1 MSIRLHVIVE
11 GETEERFVK
20 NVLSSY
26 LGERGV
32 WASARRVLTSRNR
45 RRGLEYRGGFRRT
58 GAYSTVQADICTWMK
73 QDRNPEAR
81 FTTMFDLYGLPND
94 FPGTSEAAVEA
105 DPYRRVAVLEE
116 ALGAD
121 IRQERGNDN
130 RFVPYIQLHEFEAL
144 ILADPRRLDWEFLEH
159 DEPIRRLTEM
169 VEREGGN
176 PELIDDGPTTAP
188 SKRIIAEISEYANRK
203 ATAGPLVVEKIG
215 MAALLRRCG
224 HFREWVQKL
233 ENLTAG

>member
-11 GETEERFVK
+11 GETEARFVK
-20 NVLSSY
+20 NVLSPY
-26 LGERGV
+26 LGEKGV

-45 RRGLEYRGGFRRT
+45 RKGLEYRGGFRRT

-73 QDRNPEAR
+73 QDRKPEAR

-94 FPGTSEAAVEA
+94 FPGTGEAMKKS
-105 DPYRRVAVLEE
+105 DPYRRVGALEE
-116 ALGAD
+116 AFAKD
-121 IRQERGNDN
+121 IQKERGKDT
-130 RFVPYIQLHEFEAL
+130 RFIPYIQLHEFEAL

-176 PELIDDGPTTAP
+176 PELIDDGQTTAP

-215 MAALLRRCG
+215 MATLLRCCR
-224 HFREWVQKL
+224 HFAEWVQTL
-233 ENLTAG
+233 ENLAPG